1 MGGEANNFFMEFL
14 QTYELHSEEAIAL
27 PPPLTPSFPR
37 VQVLVQEV
45 QGHPTILFESNWYR
59 FKDILIATDCAK
71 IEVRDSVCC

>member
-59 FKDILIATDCAK
+59 FKDILIATDCTK
-71 IEVRDSVCC
+71 LEVRDSVCC